1 MGKRKRSG
9 RDTASSVLLKQEA
22 HHPNVLSGRV
32 VIPQKRW
39 YRQRAHA
46 NPFSDHSLAY
56 PSQPSE
62 MDWSVHYPEMCAK
75 NAHEQ
80 RKVEFADIG
89 CGFGGLLMRLAP
101 LFPDTLMLG
110 MEIRAQVTQYVEDK
124 IQALRLAH
132 KQSKNAGL
140 ESEQGQQQQEQ
151 ELDAEDSTS
160 ADPNDEDSEERRHNE
175 SLVKH
180 AGDVP
185 GGYENV
191 SVIRTNAMK
200 FLPNFF
206 EQGQLTKIFFLFPD
220 PHFKARKHK
229 ARIISPTL
237 LAEYAYVLRPGGIV
251 YTVTDV
257 RDLHE
262 WMVKH
267 LTNFPLFRRIPDDD
281 ASLQHD
287 PCVDAV
293 MHSTEEGR
301 KVERNEGDKYF
312 AAFVR
317 LDDPPV
323 GEE

>member
-9 RDTASSVLLKQEA
+9 RENAPMDILRKQEA
-22 HHPNVLSGRV
+22 SHPNVISGKV

-46 NPFSDHSLAY
+46 NPFSDHSLMY
-56 PSQPSE
+56 PAQPSD

-75 NAHEQ
+75 NSDLY

-110 MEIRAQVTQYVEDK
+110 MEIRAQVTQYVHDK
-124 IQALRLAH
+124 IHALRLAH
-132 KQSKNAGL
+132 KQANVLKEDG
-140 ESEQGQQQQEQ
+140 EQ
-151 ELDAEDSTS
+151 ESQGAVASPSASDA
-160 ADPNDEDSEERRHNE
+160 NDEDSEERRQNE
-175 SLVKH
+175 YLVQQ
-180 AGDVP
+180 AGNVA
-185 GGYENV
+185 GGYQNI
-191 SVIRTNAMK
+191 SVIRANAMK

-262 WMVKH
+262 WMVRH
-267 LTNFPLFRRIPDDD
+267 LTEFPLFERIPDDD
-281 ASLQHD
+281 SSLQQD

-293 MHSTEEGR
+293 MYSTEEGR
-301 KVERNEGDKYF
+301 KVERNEGDKFF
-312 AAFVR
+312 AAFRR
-317 LDDPPV
+317 LPDPPV